1 MSLSRSNTVEG
12 LNDSYEFV
20 EESFYELVED
30 ASRLASLIENHP
42 NLNYET
48 EYLETVDLA
57 SPDVENLENLI
68 DESSES
74 ARDSLKKMDAALLY
88 FEEQVEDLS
97 GTAKDKLR
105 AEKMWYRDR
114 YIELES
120 MIMDAESTP
129 LLDEKTGKTE
139 YEDRPE
145 FDLETTL
152 ESETGNLEKAD
163 SMY

>member
-12 LNDSYEFV
+12 LEDSHDFV
-20 EESFYELVED
+20 EESFYELVEES
-30 ASRLASLIENHP
+30 SRLASLVENHP
-42 NLNYET
+42 DLDYKT
-48 EYLETVDLA
+48 DYLETVDLVY
-57 SPDVENLENLI
+57 PDTDNLESRISKISN
-68 DESSES
+68 S
-74 ARDSLKKMDAALLY
+74 ARESLKKMDAALLY

-97 GTAKDKLR
+97 GTARDKLR

-120 MIMDAESTP
+120 LIRDAESTP
-129 LLDEKTGKTE
+129 ILDEKTGKTE
-139 YEDRPE
+139 YENRPE